1 VRTAL
6 GAGRARIIRQLITE
20 SLMLSALGAVIGGAI
35 ASWAVDA
42 IVAFGPRGLPRL
54 DEVSVDSRVLGFS
67 VIVALVTGLAFG
79 LVPSLHSVKSELGQ
93 MLKENGRGSS
103 GRRAAQRTRSALVI
117 GEMALAVVLLI
128 GAGLLI
134 RSFVKLVQVDPGFR
148 PEHVVSFDVSL
159 PEVKYPHDREI
170 RRFASDVRESLASLP
185 GTQSVAVAFARPLE
199 QQGMRVAFDIDGRP
213 PAPADSR
220 LVADV
225 RPASSNFFSTLGM
238 RLVRGRVFTPAEEDF
253 GPPPVLVVTESF
265 VKKYFATED
274 PIGKRITLGIAHDTA
289 GANTSVT
296 ARGEIVGV
304 IHDVH
309 QRGLNDDLAPAVYL
323 GWGTLPIND
332 VSFLVRSNN
341 DSQTLAAAIRE
352 RVHGVD
358 PTMPIYDVRT
368 MEAAVSESVAQPRF
382 YMMLLSAF
390 AALALLLAAIGIYG
404 VISYSVSQRT
414 RELGI
419 RIALG
424 ASQDRVVRLVLGQ
437 GMGLTLI
444 GICGGLVGSYWL
456 VHLLAAMLFGIGAT
470 DALTF
475 GTVAIVLLGVAALA
489 TYLPAR
495 RAARVDPVIAMR
507 AD

>member
-1 VRTAL
+1 
-6 GAGRARIIRQLITE
+6 
-20 SLMLSALGAVIGGAI
+20 
-35 ASWAVDA
+35 
-42 IVAFGPRGLPRL
+42 
-54 DEVSVDSRVLGFS
+54 
-67 VIVALVTGLAFG
+67 
-79 LVPSLHSVKSELGQ
+79 
-93 MLKENGRGSS
+93 
-103 GRRAAQRTRSALVI
+103 
-117 GEMALAVVLLI
+117 
-128 GAGLLI
+128 
-134 RSFVKLVQVDPGFR
+134 
-148 PEHVVSFDVSL
+148 
-159 PEVKYPHDREI
+159 
-170 RRFASDVRESLASLP
+170 
-185 GTQSVAVAFARPLE
+185 
-199 QQGMRVAFDIDGRP
+199 
-213 PAPADSR
+213 
-220 LVADV
+220 
-225 RPASSNFFSTLGM
+225 M

-253 GPPPVLVVTESF
+253 GPPPVFVVTESF